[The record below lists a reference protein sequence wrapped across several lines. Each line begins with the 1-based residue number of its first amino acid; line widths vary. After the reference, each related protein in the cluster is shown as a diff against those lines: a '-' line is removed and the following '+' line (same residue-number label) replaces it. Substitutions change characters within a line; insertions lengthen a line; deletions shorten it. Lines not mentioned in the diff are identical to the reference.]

1 MNDFRR
7 LFPYIRPHLIRLSV
21 SLVLLCCAGAFEVL
35 TTSLAIPLFDD
46 VLVLR
51 HPPSD
56 LAPKKL
62 AFLQR
67 YLSLLSGNTLAQI
80 ALALLLLTVA
90 KGISVY
96 YSNYLMSH
104 AGQSVLTQ
112 LRDRLYRHVMAQSM
126 GFFTLNSTGR
136 LMSRM
141 GSDVEQLQEAV
152 STTVAELIREAVL
165 LLFLAGWIFFL
176 DWRLACLALIIAPC
190 ALALTL
196 IMGRQIRRASWKS
209 RESIA
214 GLSNALQETI
224 SGVRVVKVFGME
236 RHEERRFAEA
246 TKRLFHINLKT
257 ARILFL
263 NSPLM
268 EFLGVLCFIPLLY
281 YANGRIADGTLTIGV
296 FSGSLFALFRMYDPL
311 RKLSRI
317 HVQFQRAFASASRVF
332 ELLDTH
338 SEIQDGPEA
347 RILAGVRESI
357 AFRNVYFNYSD
368 STGQSRILEDINLR
382 VNRGQVV
389 ALVGSSG
396 AGKSTLV
403 SLIPRLYDI
412 SGGAIEIDG
421 VDIREFTQRSLRQN
435 IAVVTQ
441 ETFLFN
447 DSIRNNI
454 LYGNP
459 SAGDDQVMEAA
470 RTALAHD
477 FIMQFPMSYDTLV
490 GERGQRL
497 SGGERQ
503 RISIARAILRN
514 APILV
519 LDEATSALDSE
530 SEKLVQRAVA
540 NLMQDRTT
548 FVIAHRLSTIQRAD
562 LIVVLED
569 GRIRESGTHASLLR
583 QDGLYRRLFELQ
595 FAAGNDE
602 SVSSSL
608 YNLP

>member
-7 LFPYIRPHLIRLSV
+7 LFPYIRPHSLRLAV
-21 SLVLLCCAGAFEVL
+21 SLALLCCAGAFEVL
-35 TTSLAIPLFDD
+35 TTSLAVPLFDD
-46 VLVLR
+46 VLAG
-51 HPPSD
+51 HPSTD
-56 LAPKKL
+56 LAPQKL

-67 YLSLLSGNTLAQI
+67 YLSLLPGNTLTQI

-96 YSNYLMSH
+96 YSNYLMSY

-126 GFFTLNSTGR
+126 GFFTLNSTGQ

-152 STTVAELIREAVL
+152 STTIAELIREAVL
-165 LLFLAGWIFFL
+165 LLFLAGWIFYL
-176 DWRLACLALIIAPC
+176 DWRLASLALIIAPC

-224 SGVRVVKVFGME
+224 SGVRVVKAFGME
-236 RHEERRFAEA
+236 RHEEKRFAEA
-246 TKRLFHINLKT
+246 TKKLFHINLKT

-281 YANGRIADGTLTIGV
+281 YANGRMVDGTLTIGV
-296 FSGSLFALFRMYDPL
+296 FSGSLFALFRMYDPI

-338 SEIQDGPEA
+338 IEIQDRTEA
-347 RILAGVRESI
+347 RMLTGVRESI

-368 STGQSRILEDINLR
+368 STGEATILEDINLR
-382 VNRGQVV
+382 VNRGQVI

-412 SGGAIEIDG
+412 SEGAIEIDG

-470 RTALAHD
+470 RTALAHE
-477 FIMQFPMSYDTLV
+477 FIMQFPMNYDTLV

-569 GRIRESGTHASLLR
+569 GRIRETGTHASLMR

-595 FAAGNDE
+595 FTAGNDE
-602 SVSSSL
+602 SISSSFFHKA
-608 YNLP
+608 

>member
-1 MNDFRR
+1 
-7 LFPYIRPHLIRLSV
+7 
-21 SLVLLCCAGAFEVL
+21 
-35 TTSLAIPLFDD
+35 
-46 VLVLR
+46 
-51 HPPSD
+51 
-56 LAPKKL
+56 
-62 AFLQR
+62 
-67 YLSLLSGNTLAQI
+67 
-80 ALALLLLTVA
+80 
-90 KGISVY
+90 
-96 YSNYLMSH
+96 
-104 AGQSVLTQ
+104 
-112 LRDRLYRHVMAQSM
+112 
-126 GFFTLNSTGR
+126 
-136 LMSRM
+136 
-141 GSDVEQLQEAV
+141 
-152 STTVAELIREAVL
+152 
-165 LLFLAGWIFFL
+165 
-176 DWRLACLALIIAPC
+176 
-190 ALALTL
+190 
-196 IMGRQIRRASWKS
+196 
-209 RESIA
+209 
-214 GLSNALQETI
+214 
-224 SGVRVVKVFGME
+224 
-236 RHEERRFAEA
+236 
-246 TKRLFHINLKT
+246 
-257 ARILFL
+257 
-263 NSPLM
+263 
-268 EFLGVLCFIPLLY
+268 
-281 YANGRIADGTLTIGV
+281 
-296 FSGSLFALFRMYDPL
+296 MYDPL

-338 SEIQDGPEA
+338 IEIQDRPAA
-347 RILAGVRESI
+347 RILPGVHESI
-357 AFRNVYFNYSD
+357 AFRKVYFNYSD
-368 STGQSRILEDINLR
+368 STGQSRILENINLC

-412 SGGAIEIDG
+412 SEGAIEIDG

-470 RTALAHD
+470 RTALAHE
-477 FIMQFPMSYDTLV
+477 FIMQFPMRYETLV

-540 NLMQDRTT
+540 NLMRDRTT

-602 SVSSSL
+602 PVSSPSTIFHKA
-608 YNLP
+608 